1 MPEIACIAAQSRE
14 HARAIAMLSDLEY
27 AYQLQV
33 EEAMAA
39 STGQDYEAWH
49 AAVASGQQRQGQ
61 ERERDAGQEDVRL
74 AVQLQS
80 RELARC
86 EQELDDRRA
95 VEAATRA
102 VAASLQ
108 QRTHDLEFARSISE
122 VPDDEWEEIGD
133 TIEHPLESV
142 VAEGDVEDGEGS
154 SGLDCDQAFEIEIQG
169 VKTPDGHV
177 GVGCMLT
184 DLLGKVVWQQSKYI
198 GVGLSW
204 HVGEYTGLLESLA
217 IAERLGLR
225 RLRVRVSSSLV
236 GNQVRM
242 RNRHLASFCSC
253 MISYR
258 ISFFIT
264 NLHTKFNAAKLRYV
278 TLHSLNACLI
288 HLRRQSRAQ
297 QHPPC

>member
-1 MPEIACIAAQSRE
+1 MPELACIAAQSRE
-14 HARAIAMLSDLEY
+14 HTRAITMLSDLEY

-49 AAVASGQQRQGQ
+49 AAMASGQQREGP
-61 ERERDAGQEDVRL
+61 ERDAGQEDVRL

-142 VAEGDVEDGEGS
+142 MAEGDVEDGE
-154 SGLDCDQAFEIEIQG
+154 GLDCDQAFEIEVQG

-242 RNRHLASFCSC
+242 RDQPLASLCSC
-253 MISYR
+253 TISYR

-264 NLHTKFNAAKLRYV
+264 NLHTEFNAGNLRYV
-278 TLHSLNACLI
+278 ILHSRNACMI
-288 HLRRQSRAQ
+288 HPRRKSRAQ
-297 QHPPC
+297 HHLPC